1 MRDGSLALLVVL
13 PGELR
18 EGLESLLLASDGIGE
33 VTIAD
38 NLRSAMRHDEADCP
52 EIVVVELAD
61 ADPNHLV
68 ELAEM
73 KSRCPDSK
81 YLALA
86 ECAAQAAKAESAGA
100 DVAVLKGFRAAELSA
115 TVSKMLA

>member
-1 MRDGSLALLVVL
+1 M
-13 PGELR
+13 
-18 EGLESLLLASDGIGE
+18 ASDGIAE
-33 VTIAD
+33 VMTAD
-38 NLRSAMRHDEADCP
+38 DFRAAMDHYQANCP
-52 EIVVVELAD
+52 ELVVVELAGG
-61 ADPNHLV
+61 NTGHLSQ
-68 ELAEM
+68 LTEM

-100 DVAVLKGFRAAELSA
+100 DVAILKGVRAADLSA